1 MALCVNGF
9 SMTYLQNRTQYLCK
23 VYLMRMPCSW
33 LNIQNSRLA
42 SITKIWKNMPTHE
55 FEIIGFF
62 LRKVFVFIF
71 NFFIQAEYM
80 MWTIIFSAYLRQI
93 QKRLKINNLGQDHHL
108 ALRVNKFKTKIG
120 LFTWAFNRIL

>member
-1 MALCVNGF
+1 
-9 SMTYLQNRTQYLCK
+9 
-23 VYLMRMPCSW
+23 
-33 LNIQNSRLA
+33 
-42 SITKIWKNMPTHE
+42 MPTHE

-71 NFFIQAEYM
+71 KFFIQAEYI
-80 MWTIIFSAYLRQI
+80 MWTIIFPAYLRQI

-120 LFTWAFNRIL
+120 LFT